1 MYHDHS
7 RGRSA
12 DIARGVRNALS
23 ASQRLLGA
31 EAIDFEHPQIHPE
44 YLVTV
49 EVAKSLSS
57 PERVAALETHM
68 DDLRR
73 NAQRLALIEARATHN
88 GQRKAEHQLRLD
100 EIERVLADPAFQF
113 SSEAQG
119 RGKKRVD
126 IAVFQSEPREAPLLI
141 AEAKLGRQSPGA
153 IVADIDRVICLL
165 RLHKELNFKGPLYG
179 AVFFYRMLKG
189 GSLEGVRGRAASLL
203 KTIEAHLQTERARPN
218 QTWLTSKAG
227 LLTRETFHEPVQPY
241 EELHP
246 DGTSESVFARKGF
259 AFAPGLVLLGST
271 RDVSSVA
278 L

>member
-1 MYHDHS
+1 MITADDVV
-7 RGRSA
+7 A
-12 DIARGVRNALS
+12 DIARGVRSALS

-31 EAIDFEHPQIHPE
+31 EAIDFEHPHIHPE

-57 PERVAALETHM
+57 PDRVVALEAHM
-68 DDLRR
+68 EDLRT
-73 NAQRLALIEARATHN
+73 NARRLALLGTHATHN
-88 GQRKAEHQLRLD
+88 IQGKAEHQLRLD

-113 SSEAQG
+113 SGEVQG

-141 AEAKLGRQSPGA
+141 AEAKLGRQSPAA
-153 IVADIDRVICLL
+153 IIADIDRVICLL

-189 GSLEGVRGRAASLL
+189 GSLEGVRGRAATLL
-203 KTIEAHLQTERARPN
+203 RKIEAHLQVERAKPN

-227 LLTRETFHEPVQPY
+227 LLTRGTFHEPVQAY

-271 RDVSSVA
+271 SDVCGVA